1 MVILLLKMSL
11 HLFFQLFI
19 LNVTQLCCYIIV
31 VVIIIR
37 GRVLKNEEK
46 VFISRRSYH
55 KKGETCK
62 ASIYA
67 YQSIKLK
74 LKQLL
79 RHVAGA
85 SRAKEEI
92 SRTRERRKGEEKTL
106 VSHLHPQN
114 NLTVLH
120 QLSKNMIER
129 RSSSDKKATYD
140 LPGRIVSCTTNRNA

>member
-1 MVILLLKMSL
+1 MKKRSV
-11 HLFFQLFI
+11 FF
-19 LNVTQLCCYIIV
+19 VEIV
-31 VVIIIR
+31 PQ
-37 GRVLKNEEK
+37 
-46 VFISRRSYH
+46 
-55 KKGETCK
+55 KGETCK

-92 SRTRERRKGEEKTL
+92 SRTRERRKGEQKTL
-106 VSHLHPQN
+106 VSHVHPQN
-114 NLTVLH
+114 NMTVLH

-129 RSSSDKKATYD
+129 RSTNDMKPTSD
-140 LPGRIVSCTTNRNA
+140 LPGRIASCTTNRIA